1 MSASRALSCLFADYS
16 QSDANEQGVRIDT
29 VARWVWSGSQ
39 ARPGRNCLRE
49 RPSFQGLSAR
59 GQVRTTSQWTV
70 AHCTVWVFRVPCN
83 CRPCMRPAGSQHTSE
98 LSTRQGSPIRVV
110 RRLVETRQEDD
121 DVRMLLFLGLLGTPC
136 SNGWPRS
143 IGRAVLSRCT
153 DAGRGGRV
161 SRSRHHARHNIEA
174 ARKPAGCHRDQESC
188 ERCAL
193 PACDPSQLS
202 AVIMPAE
209 KLHLRG
215 RADHC

>member
-1 MSASRALSCLFADYS
+1 MP
-16 QSDANEQGVRIDT
+16 II
-29 VARWVWSGSQ
+29 SGSI
-39 ARPGRNCLRE
+39 RE
-49 RPSFQGLSAR
+49 RASKDDVPLDCRTLHGLGFPCTLQLPSVHEASWLSAY
-59 GQVRTTSQWTV
+59 VRV
-70 AHCTVWVFRVPCN
+70 K
-83 CRPCMRPAGSQHTSE
+83 HTPRE
-98 LSTRQGSPIRVV
+98 PHQGCPQACVD
-110 RRLVETRQEDD
+110 TA
-121 DVRMLLFLGLLGTPC
+121 RMLLFLGLLCTPC